1 MGRARKKIELTLTE
15 PPLPPVR
22 DELVIEG
29 CRQNNLKNISLSI
42 PHDRITAIV
51 GPSGSGKSS
60 LAFDTLFAEG
70 RWRYMESL
78 STYTRLFLERMTRPL
93 LDRIYN
99 IRPAISIEQKNPVRT
114 SRSTVGTATE
124 INDYLRVL
132 FARVGRLHCPE
143 CGKEVTPLDTPR
155 VVHSLI
161 NEYSGRRLHIGFT
174 IPIDGEEATIRATID
189 GLLKKGFIRIKTSR
203 VIDISYEPP
212 PIEEIK
218 KLGTIEV
225 VVDRLIPREDV
236 KQRLTDSVEI
246 AFREGRDSMWVWVD
260 EEKMLRFSR
269 VLRCTDC
276 NIELEPPSPILF
288 SFNHPV
294 GACPECKGFGNI
306 LKYDED
312 KIVPDKSFTLREGAI
327 EPWTK
332 PAYRWWQ
339 EELERYA
346 DRYGIDLDKKF
357 YELSEREKR
366 LLFEGTEDFEGVE
379 EFFEYLE
386 SKRYKLHIRVFLS
399 RYKGHFRCPACK
411 GTRLKEK
418 ALLVTVGGLNIAE
431 VSHLTV
437 SEARRFF
444 KELEL
449 TPVERE
455 IAKEALKQISLKLDF
470 LEETG
475 LGYITLDRL
484 TRTLSGGEAQRVAL
498 ANQLASSL
506 SGVLYIL
513 DEPSIGL
520 HPRDVAMLIAQLKR
534 LSRLGNTVV
543 VVEHDQSIIKEAH
556 HIVELGPGSG
566 EMGGRIVY
574 SGSQKDFIE
583 SASTLTA
590 RYLRGELRINV
601 PRWRRKG
608 SGKELILKG
617 ARGNNLKGIDVRFPL
632 NTFICITGVSG
643 SGKSSLVMDT
653 LYNALAL
660 KFGMKADRP
669 LPYHSIEGAEHLQD
683 VRLIDQEPIGKTPRS
698 NPITY
703 IGGFDDIRH
712 FFASLRLAR
721 ERGIGAGSFSF
732 NVPGGRCEACKGEG
746 VEKVEMYFLPDV
758 YINCSV
764 CNGKRY
770 RPEILEI
777 KYNNKNIYDVLQMTF
792 DEAYRFFAPLPHL
805 VKKIALLREVGLGYL
820 RLGQSALTLSG
831 GEAQRLK
838 IARELLGGE
847 EGGVLYILDEP
858 TTGLHPDDIKKLL
871 AVLGRLV
878 DAGNTVIVVEHNLDC
893 IKTADHIIDL
903 GPEGGDRGGMIVAE
917 GTPEKIARTKESY
930 TGKYLRPVLRAG

>member
-1 MGRARKKIELTLTE
+1 MGRAKKKIEFSFAE
-15 PPLPPVR
+15 PPLPPVK
-22 DELVIEG
+22 DELLIEG

-78 STYTRLFLERMTRPL
+78 STYTRLFLERMARPL
-93 LDRIYN
+93 VDRIYN

-124 INDYLRVL
+124 VNDYLRVL
-132 FARVGRLHCPE
+132 FARLGRLHCPG
-143 CGKEVTPLDTPR
+143 CKKEVTPQDTTR
-155 VVHSLI
+155 VVYRLLK
-161 NEYSGRRLHIGFT
+161 EYRGRRLHIGFS
-174 IPIDGEEATIRATID
+174 IPVDGDGSAIEALIDE
-189 GLLKKGFIRIKTSR
+189 LLKKGFVRIRTSR
-203 VIDISYEPP
+203 VIDISYEEP
-212 PIEEIK
+212 PIEEIRR
-218 KLGTIEV
+218 LGTIDV
-225 VVDRLIPREDV
+225 VVDRLITREDT
-236 KQRLTDSVEI
+236 KQRLTDSVET
-246 AFREGRDSMWVWVD
+246 AFRDGRDNMWVWVD
-260 EEKMLRFSR
+260 EERPLKFSR
-269 VLRCTDC
+269 LLRCTRC
-276 NIELEPPSPILF
+276 SIELETPSPILF

-312 KIVPDKSFTLREGAI
+312 KIVPDKSLTLREGAI

-346 DRYGIDLDKKF
+346 DRYHIDLDRRF
-357 YELSEREKR
+357 YELSEREKE
-366 LLFEGTEDFEGVE
+366 LLFRGTEDFEGVE

-399 RYKGHFRCPACK
+399 RYKGHFRCPACR

-418 ALLVTVGGLNIAE
+418 ALLVTIGGLNIAE
-431 VSHLTV
+431 INHLTV

-444 KELEL
+444 KTLEL

-455 IAKEALKQISLKLDF
+455 IAKEALKQINLKLDF

-520 HPRDVAMLIAQLKR
+520 HPRDVAMLTAQLKR
-534 LSRLGNTVV
+534 LSGLGNTVV
-543 VVEHDQSIIKEAH
+543 IVEHDQSIIKESH

-574 SGSQKDFIE
+574 NGHKKDFME
-583 SASTLTA
+583 AATTLTA
-590 RYLRGELRINV
+590 RYLRGELKINV

-608 SGKELILKG
+608 SGKELIIRG
-617 ARGNNLKGIDVRFPL
+617 AKGNNLKGIDVRFPL

-660 KFGMKADRP
+660 KFGIKADRP
-669 LPYHSIEGAEHLQD
+669 LPYHSMEGAEHLQD
-683 VRLIDQEPIGKTPRS
+683 VRLMDQEPIGKTPRS

-703 IGGFDDIRH
+703 MGGFDDIRH
-712 FFASLRLAR
+712 FFASLRPAR
-721 ERGIGAGSFSF
+721 EQGIGAGNFSF

-746 VEKVEMYFLPDV
+746 MEKVEMYFLPDV
-758 YINCSV
+758 YIDCSA
-764 CNGKRY
+764 CNGRRY
-770 RPEILEI
+770 KPEILKI
-777 KYNNKNIYDVLQMTF
+777 KHNNRNIYDVLQMTF
-792 DEAYRFFAPLPHL
+792 DEAFRFFAPLPHL
-805 VKKIALLREVGLGYL
+805 VKKLSLLREVGLGYL

-893 IKTADHIIDL
+893 MKTADHIIDL
-903 GPEGGDRGGMIVAE
+903 GPEGGERGGMVVAE
-917 GTPEKIARTKESY
+917 GTPERIARTKQSH
-930 TGKYLRPVLRAG
+930 TGRYLKPVLRAG